1 MARSL
6 NLVTL
11 VGTLVQDPE
20 TSTISDTNSVTR
32 FTISGTEHVIGED
45 GKEHHPGWYHQI
57 NVFGRYGTWLAERLI
72 AGSVVFVHG
81 RLDYRTWETP
91 EKERRHRVSVIGDYV
106 ELLEYGPRGTEP
118 VTLDNRNQPRLRH
131 ARNEVIVSGN
141 LTRDADPTTT
151 PAGRSR
157 TSFTLAF
164 NHDYRKRNGD
174 HITQTHFV
182 NVTCWRDLADAA
194 AVLTKGA
201 RVIAI
206 GRLVTESWT
215 VTTTNT
221 TRYDTRIA
229 ADTLEFGLNAIST
242 TVPDGITEG
251 APEAEDA
258 PENLPPQ
265 DEAPLL

>member
-6 NLVTL
+6 NFVTL

-20 TSTISDTNSVTR
+20 TTAISDTNSVTR
-32 FTISGTEHVIGED
+32 FTISGTEHVIGDD

-57 NVFGRYGTWLAERLI
+57 NVFGSYGTWLAERLI

-81 RLDYRTWETP
+81 RLDYRSWETP
-91 EKERRHRVSVIGDYV
+91 EKERRSRVSVIGEYV
-106 ELLEYGPRGTEP
+106 ELLEYGPRGNDP
-118 VTLDNRNQPRLRH
+118 VTLDNREQPRLKH

-141 LTRDADPTTT
+141 LTRDAEAATT

-164 NHDYRKRNGD
+164 NHEYRKRSGD
-174 HITQTHFV
+174 RVTQTHFV
-182 NVTCWRDLADAA
+182 NVTCWNDLADAA
-194 AVLTKGA
+194 AALTKGS

-206 GRLVTESWT
+206 GRLANESWT
-215 VTTTNT
+215 ASTTNT
-221 TRYDTRIA
+221 TRYETRIT

-242 TVPDGITEG
+242 SVSDAITEG
-251 APEAEDA
+251 APEPEDA
-258 PENLPPQ
+258 PEDLPPQ
-265 DEAPLL
+265 DETPLL